1 MGELRVGA
9 TVRGSDGDDLGQVDA
24 VVIDPITRSVTHV
37 VVTNDR
43 LGPRLLVAESSVV
56 SADADAVVVDLDQ
69 AGLDACERFD
79 APNYNLPGE
88 DWEHGDVAFDP
99 DALFLEP
106 YATPMDGWVLTSHER
121 VPKGEVTIRRGSE
134 VFTSDGTKV
143 GHVDEFLVDPADGHI
158 THVVLREGHLRH
170 VDVVVPVGAATE
182 IEDDRVVLD
191 LDLTQVDALDKIP
204 VRRHGHVHREP
215 S

>member
-9 TVRGSDGDDLGQVDA
+9 TVRGRDGDLGQLDA
-24 VVIDPITRSVTHV
+24 VIIDPTTRAITHIVLTH
-37 VVTNDR
+37 DR
-43 LGPRLLVAESSVV
+43 LGPRLLIPESAVV
-56 SADADAVVVDLDQ
+56 QADAEVVEVDLDH
-69 AGLDACERFD
+69 AGLDACDRFD
-79 APNYNLPGE
+79 APNYNIPGE
-88 DWEHGDVAFDP
+88 DFDHAEVAFDP

-143 GHVDEFLVDPADGHI
+143 GHVDEFLVDPDDGHI
-158 THVVLREGHLRH
+158 THVVLREGRLRH
-170 VDVVVPVGAATE
+170 VDVVVPVGAATG

-204 VRRHGHVHREP
+204 VRRHGHVHGEP
-215 S
+215 A